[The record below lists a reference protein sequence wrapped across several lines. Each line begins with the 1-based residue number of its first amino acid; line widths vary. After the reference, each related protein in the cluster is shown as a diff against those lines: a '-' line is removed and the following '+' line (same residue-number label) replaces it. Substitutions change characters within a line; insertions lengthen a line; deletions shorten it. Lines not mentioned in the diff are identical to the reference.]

1 VEELMSDNAPNKEG
15 EEKTFLDL
23 LIEYIQKKKE
33 ALKPKLE
40 QAT

>member
-1 VEELMSDNAPNKEG
+1 MNESGQNKERD
-15 EEKTFLDL
+15 EKTFLDL